1 MTFTVNKEYSK
12 STKQAPRNTAKASP
26 KLNKPSKRH
35 NRHCCDILVA
45 KFGQVPHP
53 CEMLEQ
59 TFVCRYDVQLIL
71 KNVGRNKRSI
81 LNINLK
87 KYPRQIQH
95 PVIDLKM
102 ELLVKIVID
111 FKLQFILQN
120 YLF

>member
-71 KNVGRNKRSI
+71 KNVGRNKEVYTKYKSEKIPEADSAPCNRS
-81 LNINLK
+81 
-87 KYPRQIQH
+87 
-95 PVIDLKM
+95 
-102 ELLVKIVID
+102 
-111 FKLQFILQN
+111 
-120 YLF
+120 